1 MATLPLDTRK
11 KILSVYDTGQ
21 YTRQEVADR
30 FLVSLGMVKKLL
42 SQRKATGDIAPR
54 HHYSGN
60 KPKITAAHRQRL
72 ADMVRERPDKT
83 LEELRNALGVPC
95 SLPAIHYVLKDQ
107 ELSFKKRRSSP
118 PNKTGPMCGRAAS
131 NGRKKQKY

>member
-72 ADMVRERPDKT
+72 AEMVREQPDKT
-83 LEELRNALGVPC
+83 LEELRDALGVQC
-95 SLPAIHYVLKDQ
+95 SVPAIHYVLKDQ
-107 ELSFKKRRSSP
+107 ELSFKKRHSSP
-118 PNKTGPMCGRAAS
+118 PNKIVPMSDNSAS
-131 NGRKKQKY
+131 SGRKTPKR